1 LIPPGGRGSPVVILP
16 PAATFFIT
24 EDEMALDYMP
34 FFVDDFFVSTASMTQ
49 SQVGAYTRLLC
60 HCWSE
65 GGLPNDAEACSRIA
79 GGIPPEDWLV
89 IRKRFSVYDEGT
101 SEERLCHKKMEEV
114 RTSVKTKYDKMVASA
129 AKAREARK
137 KSSEIN
143 SEIRT
148 EIRAEVSG
156 KAPSNSNSNS
166 NSNSSSLSFSSS
178 GFVGITPQL
187 RARWKSSLPL
197 IDLDHA
203 LGKAHLHLCA
213 LPEKLAEIEG
223 SGDLERWLTHWLVR
237 ESPHRKPPD
246 EKPVAKSWLQDYE
259 VAEYRRPKEKV
270 LQEGIA
276 ALVAAD
282 QGRRA
287 VGTPKNKTPS

>member
-1 LIPPGGRGSPVVILP
+1 
-16 PAATFFIT
+16 
-24 EDEMALDYMP
+24 MALDYMP

-49 SQVGAYTRLLC
+49 AQVGAYTRLLC

-79 GGIPPEDWLV
+79 GGIPAEDWLV
-89 IRKRFSVYDEGT
+89 IRKRFSVFDEGT
-101 SEERLCHKKMEEV
+101 SEERLCHRKMEEV

-129 AKAREARK
+129 AKAREARSK
-137 KSSEIN
+137 KSSELN
-143 SEIRT
+143 SELNS

-166 NSNSSSLSFSSS
+166 NSSSLSSSLSFSSS
-178 GFVGITPQL
+178 GFSGITPQL
-187 RARWKSSLPL
+187 RAKWKSSLPL

-203 LGKAHLHLCA
+203 LGKAHLHLGA
-213 LPEKLAEIEG
+213 LPEKLAELEG

-259 VAEYRRPKEKV
+259 VAEYRRPRAKV
-270 LQEGIA
+270 LQEGVAALIA
-276 ALVAAD
+276 AD
-282 QGRRA
+282 KGRKA
-287 VGTPKNKTPS
+287 VETPQNKTPS

>member
-1 LIPPGGRGSPVVILP
+1 
-16 PAATFFIT
+16 
-24 EDEMALDYMP
+24 M
-34 FFVDDFFVSTASMTQ
+34 
-49 SQVGAYTRLLC
+49 
-60 HCWSE
+60 
-65 GGLPNDAEACSRIA
+65 
-79 GGIPPEDWLV
+79 
-89 IRKRFSVYDEGT
+89 
-101 SEERLCHKKMEEV
+101 
-114 RTSVKTKYDKMVASA
+114 
-129 AKAREARK
+129 
-137 KSSEIN
+137 
-143 SEIRT
+143 
-148 EIRAEVSG
+148 
-156 KAPSNSNSNS
+156 
-166 NSNSSSLSFSSS
+166 
-178 GFVGITPQL
+178 
-187 RARWKSSLPL
+187 PL

-282 QGRRA
+282 KGRKA
-287 VGTPKNKTPS
+287 VETPQNKTPS